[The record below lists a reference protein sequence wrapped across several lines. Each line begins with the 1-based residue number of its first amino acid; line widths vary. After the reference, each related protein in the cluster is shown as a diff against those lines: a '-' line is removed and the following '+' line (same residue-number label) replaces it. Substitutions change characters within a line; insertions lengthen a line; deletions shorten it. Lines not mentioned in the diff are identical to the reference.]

1 MKLGL
6 ISLGCAKNLIDS
18 ELFLGLAKKYNLEI
32 TNKIKDA
39 DIIVVN
45 TCGFIL
51 PAKEESLNTI
61 FEVLEYQKHNK
72 TIIVMGCLVER
83 YLNDLKQEIPEVDY
97 FIPISQYDE
106 LDVVFNSIT
115 KSNVSHKLDYKER
128 LLSTPK
134 GTAYLRIGDGCN
146 NRCHYCAIP
155 LIRGN
160 YRSRLKQDIIE
171 EAKMLAEKDVKEI
184 VLIAQDTT
192 TYGSDLGNTNL
203 VDLLKSIKELNL
215 FKFIRVLYLYP
226 DEITDELIDL
236 MTMDNEN
243 DSSYIVPYFD
253 IPIQHSET
261 RLLKHMNRRGT
272 KEDIELIFNKIKQK
286 NKDAILRT
294 TLITGYPS
302 ETEEEFDAML
312 KFVNK
317 HSINHLGC
325 FAYSEEEGTIGAGLP
340 FQINEKVRADRANA
354 IMQLQQ
360 EKSLQLNKQ
369 RIGNEYFAL
378 VEKYDPTEN
387 IYQARTYAEAPEGDD
402 GYVLI
407 KNENLV
413 LGEIIKLKIINASYY
428 DLEAIVIKKEEN

>member
-1 MKLGL
+1 
-6 ISLGCAKNLIDS
+6 
-18 ELFLGLAKKYNLEI
+18 
-32 TNKIKDA
+32 
-39 DIIVVN
+39 
-45 TCGFIL
+45 
-51 PAKEESLNTI
+51 
-61 FEVLEYQKHNK
+61 
-72 TIIVMGCLVER
+72 
-83 YLNDLKQEIPEVDY
+83 
-97 FIPISQYDE
+97 
-106 LDVVFNSIT
+106 
-115 KSNVSHKLDYKER
+115 
-128 LLSTPK
+128 
-134 GTAYLRIGDGCN
+134 
-146 NRCHYCAIP
+146 
-155 LIRGN
+155 
-160 YRSRLKQDIIE
+160 
-171 EAKMLAEKDVKEI
+171 
-184 VLIAQDTT
+184 
-192 TYGSDLGNTNL
+192 
-203 VDLLKSIKELNL
+203 
-215 FKFIRVLYLYP
+215 
-226 DEITDELIDL
+226 
-236 MTMDNEN
+236 MTMDKEN

-253 IPIQHSET
+253 IPIQHSEP

-272 KEDIELIFNKIKQK
+272 KEDIELIFDKIKQK

-369 RIGNEYFAL
+369 RIGKEYFAL
-378 VEKYDPTEN
+378 VEKYDPAEN